1 MVTSL
6 SVLVFLVSLPLTYAI
21 LEKEQSEAICSNN
34 ACYTVHLSQERFSE
48 ASTEC
53 VKRGGDLL
61 TIQHGEE
68 AGHVYSLLRKFANTR
83 PFTRPLKLWIGL
95 QLKTKS
101 CVYEDQALR
110 GFSWITDFQDKKEG
124 QFFNWLTEPKKTCL
138 KERCVSMNLWKDS
151 PDNYKWSDGSCSS
164 RADGYICKFNFQGM
178 CQRVVLAGPGFVQYD
193 TPFGFKSSSLDLIP
207 HGSSVA
213 VFCGPNGEHTGPLL
227 FCQKTG
233 ETNVYQWDNSR
244 LDKKSKGP
252 FCYSEQEG
260 CKYNNGGCQH
270 ECIEY
275 PQNKSLSCKCK
286 DGYVL
291 APDFVSCVYPDHC
304 QPNPCEQN
312 CINHQHSFECS
323 CSTGYEL
330 AENKANCTDVNECLN
345 GPCNQTCI
353 NTLGSFHCKC
363 NPGFQQQ
370 SRQCIDIDECI
381 NSNCSQG
388 CLNIHGSYRCS
399 CDNGYTIG
407 GDNTTCLDVDE
418 CATFPCAHYC
428 HNTNGSYVCSCPM
441 GKLLSSD
448 HISCIEVQQ
457 NSDAFTSG
465 DVNEGLD
472 PDDATSNLS
481 THNPSPNSA
490 FTDSSMDTQD
500 HRKKG
505 QIMQST
511 PMPDESDTFPYNRSV
526 NQVTSGHEDSH
537 NTVLLVSILCACAVL
552 LLITIIG
559 GILCHRKRNT
569 KKNKTEKQP
578 SATDTYCWVPEQ
590 NREKAVINVYR

>member
-61 TIQHGEE
+61 TIQHEEE
-68 AGHVYSLLRKFANTR
+68 AGHVYSLLRKFTNTR
-83 PFTRPLKLWIGL
+83 PFTRPSKLWIGL
-95 QLKTKS
+95 HKTKS

-164 RADGYICKFNFQGM
+164 RTDGYICKFNFQGM

-193 TPFGFKSSSLDLIP
+193 LPFSFKSSSLDLVP
-207 HGSSVA
+207 NGSSVA

-227 FCQKTG
+227 SCQKTG
-233 ETNVYQWDNSR
+233 ETNVYQWDNSHT
-244 LDKKSKGP
+244 DKKSKEP
-252 FCYSEQEG
+252 FCASEEEG

-312 CINHQHSFECS
+312 CINHQHGFKCS
-323 CSTGYEL
+323 CSKGF
-330 AENKANCTDVNECLN
+330 ALN
-345 GPCNQTCI
+345 QNQV
-353 NTLGSFHCKC
+353 
-363 NPGFQQQ
+363 
-370 SRQCIDIDECI
+370 
-381 NSNCSQG
+381 NCSRIIG
-388 CLNIHGSYRCS
+388 CLKEECGPRII
-399 CDNGYTIG
+399 NGYKSKELESEY
-407 GDNTTCLDVDE
+407 NTTQSSHRENAPQTASYSTYSVRDV
-418 CATFPCAHYC
+418 
-428 HNTNGSYVCSCPM
+428 HNDKENRPKITQLTLMPPFENVSPSAGSVNDISGCNAIRPRS
-441 GKLLSSD
+441 KLLWSLL
-448 HISCIEVQQ
+448 
-457 NSDAFTSG
+457 FT
-465 DVNEGLD
+465 
-472 PDDATSNLS
+472 
-481 THNPSPNSA
+481 
-490 FTDSSMDTQD
+490 
-500 HRKKG
+500 
-505 QIMQST
+505 
-511 PMPDESDTFPYNRSV
+511 
-526 NQVTSGHEDSH
+526 
-537 NTVLLVSILCACAVL
+537 CA
-552 LLITIIG
+552 IFY
-559 GILCHRKRNT
+559 
-569 KKNKTEKQP
+569 
-578 SATDTYCWVPEQ
+578 S
-590 NREKAVINVYR
+590 